1 MQSRTTS
8 HWQLVTLAVAIS
20 AAAGFMLAYFVP
32 PSDSA
37 PASKPG
43 SVLPTYI
50 DSAPSAEGSVV
61 TSRIDYPITDARWP
75 ETRITYRNESKYKV
89 AVRRAVRRW
98 RDATKLKIIPAKPDE
113 ITNITIV
120 SVYSKER
127 WAGMASPPPTGYVQ
141 LNTRI
146 LGRADGKLVES
157 DIAAHEIGHALGLT
171 HTDVKCSLMYP
182 SVGLYRRCKLKVKRG
197 KVACGPQW
205 FDANAIRK
213 LYDLPLKKKSY
224 RHQCPKSELG

>member
-8 HWQLVTLAVAIS
+8 RWQLVTLAVAIS

-32 PSDSA
+32 SSDSA
-37 PASKPG
+37 PVSTPG
-43 SVLPTYI
+43 SALPTHI
-50 DSAPSAEGSVV
+50 DSAPNVEGSVI

-75 ETRITYRNESKYKV
+75 TTRITYRNESKYKT
-89 AVRRAVRRW
+89 AVKRAVRRW

-141 LNTRI
+141 LNTRF
-146 LGRADGKLVES
+146 LGKANASLIETEV
-157 DIAAHEIGHALGLT
+157 AAHEIGHALGLT
-171 HTDVKCSLMYP
+171 HTNVKCSLMYP
-182 SVGLYRRCKLKVKRG
+182 SVGLYKRCFHKVKRG
-197 KVACGPQW
+197 KIACGPQW

-213 LYDLPLKKKSY
+213 LYDLQLKKGPY
-224 RHQCPKSELG
+224 RHQCPKSVLG